1 MAKNNNKKT
10 NPNPVV
16 DAKIVANEQ
25 KQSKF
30 KKAASVAW
38 TVTKVTVSTVALV
51 AAAGFSAAVLYGMAD
66 ELDRRAEFEKNE
78 HEYYREKI
86 GFHTR
91 YFNRNGRDVTSEVKA
106 AIKSGEIRKE
116 DIGGKEG

>member
-10 NPNPVV
+10 NPNPVPVV
-16 DAKIVANEQ
+16 DNEE

-30 KKAASVAW
+30 KKAAGMAW
-38 TVTKVTVSTVALV
+38 TVTKVTVSTVVLV

-66 ELDRRAEFEKNE
+66 ELDRRAEFERNE
-78 HEYYREKI
+78 RSYYKEKI

-91 YFNRNGRDVTSEVKA
+91 YFNKNGRDVTSEVKA
-106 AIKSGEIRKE
+106 AIKSGEIRKN
-116 DIGGKEG
+116 DICGKEV